1 MAVVSPSRDD
11 SPKLEDSWDVDMKRG
26 GVGGRHGEVEE
37 DRGGV
42 EEAEE
47 VALGGTGG
55 VEARVPDDAL
65 AAAANVLALRS
76 DSVKGDSS
84 NDMAPEKQ
92 LR

>member
-1 MAVVSPSRDD
+1 
-11 SPKLEDSWDVDMKRG
+11 MKRG
-26 GVGGRHGEVEE
+26 GVGGSRGEVEE

-65 AAAANVLALRS
+65 AAAANVLALRR

-84 NDMAPEKQ
+84 NDIEIINSITHSLYFTPGESSTS
-92 LR
+92 